1 MNFPYYH
8 RSRRSLR
15 LKDYDYSQ
23 PGGYFLTMVTF
34 QREHLF
40 GEIVEG
46 TMQLNKAG
54 EIVQEIW
61 ESLSVRYP
69 NIILDEMVVMP
80 NHVHG
85 VVFVD
90 DNLVAEVVAE
100 VHELPL
106 QRENETPEEYRLRRR
121 KMLIPKVVG
130 YFKMN
135 SAKAINKLLDSEGIP
150 VWQRNYYDHI
160 IRSEKELD
168 RIRKYIYYNPQQ
180 WENDD
185 YHNS

>member
-1 MNFPYYH
+1 MTGTH
-8 RSRRSLR
+8 IQSRHSLR
-15 LKDYDYSQ
+15 LRDYDYSQ

-40 GEIVEG
+40 GEISKAELK
-46 TMQLNKAG
+46 LNEAG
-54 EIVQEIW
+54 KIVQEIW
-61 ESLSVRYP
+61 EKLPARYP
-69 NIILDEMVVMP
+69 NVILDEAVVMP

-85 VVFVD
+85 IVFID
-90 DNLVAEVVAE
+90 ENPVAAI
-100 VHELPL
+100 HELSLP
-106 QRENETPEEYRLRRR
+106 ETPEDESPEEYRLRRR
-121 KMLIPKVVG
+121 RMLIPKLVG

-135 SAKAINKLLDSEGIP
+135 SAKAINQLLGSESIP

-160 IRSEKELD
+160 IRSKKELD